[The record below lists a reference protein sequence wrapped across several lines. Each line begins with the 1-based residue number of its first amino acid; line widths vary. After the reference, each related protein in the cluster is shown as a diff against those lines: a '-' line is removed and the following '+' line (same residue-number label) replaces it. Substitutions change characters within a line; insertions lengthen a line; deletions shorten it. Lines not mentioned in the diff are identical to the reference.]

1 MTVGILRTLL
11 APLADDLTIIVT
23 GPCLDD
29 DGDEA
34 EAWFSLQ
41 AVNVKMDSDTGE
53 EYARFG
59 CTRLDN
65 FEPNDTDG

>member
-1 MTVGILRTLL
+1 MTVGMLRKLL
-11 APLADDLTIIVT
+11 APYEDAMTIIVT

-41 AVNVKMDSDTGE
+41 DVNVKMDADTGE

-65 FEPNDTDG
+65 YEPNDADG